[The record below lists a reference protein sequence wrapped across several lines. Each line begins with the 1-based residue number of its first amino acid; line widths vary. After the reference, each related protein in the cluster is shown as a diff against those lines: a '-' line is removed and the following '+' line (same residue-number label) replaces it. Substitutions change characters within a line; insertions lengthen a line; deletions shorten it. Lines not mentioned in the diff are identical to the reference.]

1 MKVILDPYITLEEQS
16 KVILAQREVV
26 KQYYKSQNMPY
37 LDKYENEQD
46 LDVNVKLILALLR
59 ELYLNYYNLE
69 NFNRLVEN
77 QSFKARN
84 AKIMKE
90 VQKNEK
96 SREYNFH
103 PRIDKQSEILDS
115 QKTVDSMM
123 NHGLGL
129 IT

>member
-1 MKVILDPYITLEEQS
+1 
-16 KVILAQREVV
+16 
-26 KQYYKSQNMPY
+26 MPY

-46 LDVNVKLILALLR
+46 LDVNIKLILALLR

-69 NFNRLVEN
+69 YFNRLVEN

-84 AKIMKE
+84 AKIMRE

>member
-1 MKVILDPYITLEEQS
+1 
-16 KVILAQREVV
+16 
-26 KQYYKSQNMPY
+26 MPFH
-37 LDKYENEQD
+37 DKYENEED

-84 AKIMKE
+84 AKLMRE
-90 VQKNEK
+90 VLKNEK

-115 QKTVDSMM
+115 QRTMDSML
-123 NHGLGL
+123 NHRLGL
-129 IT
+129 ITTDRSNDPVMTPAFDE